1 MKSLLK
7 NIFFRKY
14 SLLFGAAL
22 LFTLSLVFNKLYSNR
37 SSVAQEVK
45 LAEKYIHHQYNDFG
59 AFTRDTVLINRLLAQ
74 AETINEFNHL
84 AAKKYT
90 IFLYSEDLFGN
101 SDMRFWSDHLVVP
114 PADILTATDGEFF
127 LKELNGWYYV
137 IKKIVPGRQE
147 RKLIA
152 VAMVPVR
159 SEFFI
164 TTDYLPQR
172 FFYSNSADKRVRISE
187 TVTDFPVKT
196 TSGETLF
203 IWIEKY
209 RPLCPTMT
217 KKRSF

>member
-74 AETINEFNHL
+74 AETISEFNHL

-127 LKELNGWYYV
+127 LKN
-137 IKKIVPGRQE
+137 
-147 RKLIA
+147 
-152 VAMVPVR
+152 
-159 SEFFI
+159 
-164 TTDYLPQR
+164 
-172 FFYSNSADKRVRISE
+172 
-187 TVTDFPVKT
+187 
-196 TSGETLF
+196 
-203 IWIEKY
+203 
-209 RPLCPTMT
+209 
-217 KKRSF
+217 